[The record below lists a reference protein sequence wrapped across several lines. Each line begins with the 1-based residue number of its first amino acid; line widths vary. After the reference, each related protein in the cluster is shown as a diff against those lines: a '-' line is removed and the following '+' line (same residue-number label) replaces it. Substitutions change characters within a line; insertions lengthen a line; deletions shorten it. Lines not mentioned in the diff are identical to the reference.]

1 LPLISEAAQERE
13 LERTVGAVLFSEQLN
28 DPTSAYAA
36 RAQYIATHPE
46 QPLLALVVSEC
57 NKWLQNQTQKKAE
70 KESDKCV
77 TMASV
82 NLVNCIAHSAAHRRP
97 ASQRARHGS
106 ETL

>member
-13 LERTVGAVLFSEQLN
+13 LERTVGALLFSEQLN